1 MCACV
6 CCYRFILF
14 GVENVS
20 VQLEEPFRTLCITS
34 LCDAVEAAARELH
47 TVDSSSLASLM
58 CSTPLTFG
66 ADLK

>member
-6 CCYRFILF
+6 CCCRFILF

-20 VQLEEPFRTLCITS
+20 VQLEEPFRTLCITA

-47 TVDSSSLASLM
+47 TVDSSNLASLM
-58 CSTPLTFG
+58 CGMSLAFG
-66 ADLK
+66 AGLK